1 MEHATEKE
9 RALRR
14 GGREEARMM
23 TRYMARAAACQKPPR
38 EGVDE
43 RPRVV
48 VADPRMHVGG
58 AYVCARW
65 VQMAEMGSDELEM
78 GDGAGPSW
86 LARRERGR
94 EWW

>member
-48 VADPRMHVGG
+48 VGDPRMHVGG
-58 AYVCARW
+58 ACMLVGFRW
-65 VQMAEMGSDELEM
+65 Q
-78 GDGAGPSW
+78 
-86 LARRERGR
+86 REGVR
-94 EWW
+94 